1 MKALKAKMTRGLNV
15 GSRIPTCDNS
25 GAKMVQIC
33 SVRGHKTRRGRAQ
46 AGGISDLVTVAVI
59 KGEPGLQHQLFPAV
73 IVRQRRPFRRAD
85 GTHLKFE
92 DNAVVVCKDVKG
104 NPKGT
109 MIKGAIAKEVADRWP
124 AIAKLAAIII

>member
-1 MKALKAKMTRGLNV
+1 MKALKAKMARGLNV

-46 AGGISDLVTVAVI
+46 AGGISDLITIAVI

-73 IVRQRRPFRRAD
+73 IVRMRRPFRRAD
-85 GTHLKFE
+85 GTHIKFE
-92 DNAVVVCKDVKG
+92 DNAVVVCKDDKG